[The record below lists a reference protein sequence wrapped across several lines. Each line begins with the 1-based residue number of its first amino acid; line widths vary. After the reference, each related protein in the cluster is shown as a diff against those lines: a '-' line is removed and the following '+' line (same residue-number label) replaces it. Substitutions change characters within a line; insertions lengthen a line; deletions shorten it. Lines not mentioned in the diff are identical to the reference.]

1 MISITF
7 LRGFKQAIGSWK
19 IICILV
25 CNSLA
30 VALSNFP
37 PISLPLKTIDPEV
50 GLYKRIILL
59 PVVDLPEPDSPTK
72 P

>member
-1 MISITF
+1 MISMTF
-7 LRGFKQAIGSWK
+7 FLGFKQAIGSWK
-19 IICILV
+19 IICIFV
-25 CNSLA
+25 CNSLD
-30 VALSNFP
+30 VSLFNFP
-37 PISLPLKTIDPEV
+37 PISFPLKTIDPEV

>member
-1 MISITF
+1 ME
-7 LRGFKQAIGSWK
+7 KK
-19 IICILV
+19 EPILV
-25 CNSLA
+25 VKDLKQHFKINRNFTVKA

-37 PISLPLKTIDPEV
+37 PISFPLKTIEPAV